1 MSLCPNLWVIVSTCI
16 TKWAQSHL
24 GSLRKSEHG
33 CHRVTL
39 EDHYTF
45 HGNTSLKTEGCTRG
59 ITLCT
64 KPSYFYTDRHTRED
78 EAMFNLWCSSWKGLQ
93 LHAGWRGVGERGR
106 CQRSSED
113 HSEMM
118 MKSNEAVLHVLSESF
133 YAAEQLTTAR
143 RDLFR
148 KEGSK
153 ITFSFT
159 ELKYGTFWI
168 YMKNVWLSEI
178 HHI

>member
-1 MSLCPNLWVIVSTCI
+1 MSLCPNLWIIVSTCI
-16 TKWAQSHL
+16 TKWAQSHS

-93 LHAGWRGVGERGR
+93 LHAGWSGVGECGR

-113 HSEMM
+113 HSEMISP
-118 MKSNEAVLHVLSESF
+118 MKLYCTSCQSVFMLQSKWPQPDVICF
-133 YAAEQLTTAR
+133 AR
-143 RDLFR
+143 RVA
-148 KEGSK
+148 K
-153 ITFSFT
+153 
-159 ELKYGTFWI
+159 
-168 YMKNVWLSEI
+168 
-178 HHI
+178 

>member
-113 HSEMM
+113 HSEMISP
-118 MKSNEAVLHVLSESF
+118 MKLYCTSCQRVFMRQSHWPQPDVICFGKRVA
-133 YAAEQLTTAR
+133 
-143 RDLFR
+143 
-148 KEGSK
+148 K
-153 ITFSFT
+153 
-159 ELKYGTFWI
+159 
-168 YMKNVWLSEI
+168 
-178 HHI
+178 